1 MSAATHSGS
10 QAHSGATAGRPAM
23 RPVYAFV
30 SSDIEAEFRLHLADI
45 PQYRGTLD
53 VEGLKPTLLSR
64 LLDLV
69 MPLGRR

>member
-1 MSAATHSGS
+1 MSVATHSGP
-10 QAHSGATAGRPAM
+10 QTHSGTAAGQPAM

-30 SSDIEAEFRLHLADI
+30 SSDIEEEFRLHLADI
-45 PQYRGTLD
+45 PRYQDTLD

-69 MPLGRR
+69 MPHGRR